1 MGLFLLM
8 DGILYEKFETKFGF
22 KPEYFATSSG
32 RFEII
37 GNHTDHNGGL
47 CVAASCDLA
56 ISGYLAK
63 SKDNKVKLFSEGYE
77 DMSFDLN
84 DLSLKKEEVGTSTGL
99 VKGVAIYLKQHGY
112 QIGGFY
118 LVSKSTV
125 FKGAGVSSSAAFES
139 LIGQIFNVLYNDSKI
154 DPLTLAKAGQYS
166 ENHYFDKKSGLLDQ
180 SAVCFGN
187 ISFMD
192 FSSKDEIKVNTIDF
206 PFDDMSFVIV
216 NSGGSHADLS
226 DLYSSIPV
234 DMKNVAKKLGKQTLS
249 EVSFDDVYFIKDKL
263 SESEFSRA
271 KHFFSENIRVKTL
284 VDALKTKNKQAF
296 LSAIK
301 ESFISSRDNLK
312 NMMVENHYEGSP
324 LEACDLAYKFLDG
337 KGAAKI
343 NGGGFAG
350 SIIVCLPKNMS
361 EDFKKFMAQ
370 KYGKSNVASVNIN
383 PNPPQVIKL

>member
-1 MGLFLLM
+1 MDDLLYKRFL
-8 DGILYEKFETKFGF
+8 DKFGS
-22 KPEYFATSSG
+22 KPEYFVTSSG
-32 RFEII
+32 RFEVI

-56 ISGYLAK
+56 ISGYL
-63 SKDNKVKLFSEGYE
+63 SKNKDDQVELLSEGYE
-77 DMSFDLN
+77 DIYFKLD
-84 DLSLKKEEVGTSTGL
+84 DLSLKRDEVGTSKGL
-99 VKGVAIYLKQHGY
+99 VKGVAIYLKKHGY
-112 QIGGFY
+112 QIGGFS

-139 LIGQIFNVLYNDSKI
+139 LIGEIFNALYNDSKI

-166 ENHYFDKKSGLLDQ
+166 ENYYFDKKSGLLDQ
-180 SAVCFGN
+180 CAVCFGN
-187 ISFMD
+187 ISYMD
-192 FSSKDEIKVNTIDF
+192 FSSRDEIKVKTIDF

-226 DLYSSIPV
+226 DLYSSIPT

-249 EVSFDDVYFIKDKL
+249 EVSFDDVYKIKEQL
-263 SESEFSRA
+263 SELEFSRA

-284 VDALKTKNKQAF
+284 VNALKNKNKEAF

-312 NMMVENHYEGSP
+312 NMVVLDHYEGSP
-324 LEACDLAYKFLDG
+324 LEACDLAYKYLG
-337 KGAAKI
+337 NKGAAKI

-350 SIIVCLPKNMS
+350 SIIVCLPKS
-361 EDFKKFMAQ
+361 ESESFKQFMAQ
-370 KYGKSNVASVNIN
+370 KYGENNVASVNIN
-383 PNPPQVIKL
+383 PYPPQVKKL

>member
-1 MGLFLLM
+1 MDQLL
-8 DGILYEKFETKFGF
+8 YSKFETKFNS
-22 KPEYFATSSG
+22 KPEYYATSSG
-32 RFEII
+32 RFEVI

-56 ISGYLAK
+56 ISGYL
-63 SKDNKVKLFSEGYE
+63 SKRDDNKVILFSEGYE
-77 DMSFDLN
+77 DISFDLS
-84 DLSLKKEEVGTSTGL
+84 DLSLKKEEVGTSKGL

-139 LIGQIFNVLYNDSKI
+139 LIGQIFNALFNDSKI
-154 DPLTLAKAGQYS
+154 DSLTLAKAGQYA
-166 ENHYFDKKSGLLDQ
+166 ENYYFDKKSGLLDQ

-192 FSSKDEIKVNTIDF
+192 FSSKDEIKVKTIDF

-226 DLYSSIPV
+226 DLYSSIPT

-249 EVSFDDVYFIKDKL
+249 EVDFDQVYMIKEQL
-263 SESEFSRA
+263 SESEFLRA
-271 KHFFSENIRVKTL
+271 KHFFSENIRVLTL
-284 VDALKTKNKQAF
+284 VEALESKNKQAF

-301 ESFISSRDNLK
+301 ESFISSRDNLR
-312 NMMVENHYEGSP
+312 NMMVDNHYEGSP
-324 LEACDLAYKFLDG
+324 LEACDLAYKYLG
-337 KGAAKI
+337 SRGAAKI

-350 SIIVCLPKNMS
+350 SIIVCLPKS
-361 EDFKKFMAQ
+361 ESESFKKYMAQ
-370 KYGKSNVASVNIN
+370 KYGENNVSRVNIN
-383 PNPPQVIKL
+383 PYPPQVIKL